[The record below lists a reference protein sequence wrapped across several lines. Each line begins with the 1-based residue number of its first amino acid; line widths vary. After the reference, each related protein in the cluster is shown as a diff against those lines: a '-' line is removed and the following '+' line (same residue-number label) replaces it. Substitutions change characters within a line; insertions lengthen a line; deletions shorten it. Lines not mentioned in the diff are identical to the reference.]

1 MQIRIDPEQ
10 VNLTGSDLLSLSR
23 RVRTAREEVERV
35 RRRLGEA
42 QMRLAATQDSIQA
55 IAEAIGFEDAS
66 YFSRIFSKYIGMTPS
81 EYRKSRTEA

>member
-1 MQIRIDPEQ
+1 MTIEQ
-10 VNLTGSDLLSLSR
+10 LVREFYVSPYHLSHMFREKTGYSLKQYLL
-23 RVRTAREEVERV
+23 

-42 QMRLAATQDSIQA
+42 QMRLATTQDSIQA

-81 EYRKSRTEA
+81 EYRKKRTEA